1 MRGGPRPPRPRPRS
15 TYSGT
20 HAGLSSSNLDRCG
33 EAAGIAAVSCAR
45 LRSSCTA
52 CASGL
57 STLCASGE
65 LARLGVDLDLLSF
78 LDEQRHP
85 DLESGLECG
94 RLRHA
99 AAGRVPARAWL
110 GVLDRELDDRGQL

>member
-1 MRGGPRPPRPRPRS
+1 MAAKRMRAGRAGDGGAVTWDHAGRAHAAAAAPAIDVFRNSRRLVFIPPRPVPR
-15 TYSGT
+15 G
-20 HAGLSSSNLDRCG
+20 GRN
-33 EAAGIAAVSCAR
+33 AAVSCAR

-85 DLESGLECG
+85 DLEPGLECG

-99 AAGRVPARAWL
+99 AA
-110 GVLDRELDDRGQL
+110 